1 MLAPSWLQLG
11 SSWPH
16 VGPRSGSPAAPEPTQ
31 IPSLWPLSQPKPFQI
46 PSLWP
51 LSLPNPHLCPT
62 FVPGEYIYIYIY
74 ICIYIY
80 IYIHVCMYVCIFIYI
95 YIYTYIHIYLYIPLF
110 VYCCAKTTTIWQIP
124 LFVYCCAK
132 THHRS
137 REWWA
142 NSPICLPLCVEDYP
156 GAVALVPSLGILFL
170 FCFFAPNK
178 TLLFPGWLDQ
188 PPWKHVSRVAG
199 SATLETI
206 LETP

>member
-1 MLAPSWLQLG
+1 M
-11 SSWPH
+11 
-16 VGPRSGSPAAPEPTQ
+16 
-31 IPSLWPLSQPKPFQI
+31 
-46 PSLWP
+46 
-51 LSLPNPHLCPT
+51 
-62 FVPGEYIYIYIY
+62 YIYIY
-74 ICIYIY
+74 
-80 IYIHVCMYVCIFIYI
+80 IYI

-199 SATLETI
+199 SATLEFACCFQGGWISHPGNTMFPGWLDQPPWKHHERQCFQGGWISHPGNTI
-206 LETP
+206 RVMLDD